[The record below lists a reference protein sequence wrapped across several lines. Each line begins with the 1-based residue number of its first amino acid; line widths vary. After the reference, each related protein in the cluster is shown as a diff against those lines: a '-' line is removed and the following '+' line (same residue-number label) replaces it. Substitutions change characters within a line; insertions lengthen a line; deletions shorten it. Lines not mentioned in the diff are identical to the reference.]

1 MACSAQTHKSISFIW
16 IVWSTLYAYLWLFD
30 GKYQWKNKK
39 MRAISE
45 PCVTSAK
52 MSQIGAKMIWSFS
65 QYLNFKGCMDNNDL
79 VMLLNSG
86 GLERGRDFEE
96 PGDINFDKLYVHWIL
111 YVHFF
116 LNRCTIFVLL
126 YVLGEKNPK
135 LNLMY
140 LKIRMRAFVFSC
152 PHGQ

>member
-1 MACSAQTHKSISFIW
+1 MEA
-16 IVWSTLYAYLWLFD
+16 
-30 GKYQWKNKK
+30 

-96 PGDINFDKLYVHWIL
+96 PGDINFDKLYVH
-111 YVHFF
+111 
-116 LNRCTIFVLL
+116 
-126 YVLGEKNPK
+126 
-135 LNLMY
+135 
-140 LKIRMRAFVFSC
+140 
-152 PHGQ
+152 

>member
-1 MACSAQTHKSISFIW
+1 MEEQ
-16 IVWSTLYAYLWLFD
+16 
-30 GKYQWKNKK
+30 KNEGDKWALCNQ
-39 MRAISE
+39 RQDV
-45 PCVTSAK
+45 PNRGQNDLVL
-52 MSQIGAKMIWSFS
+52 FS

-126 YVLGEKNPK
+126 YYVLGEKI
-135 LNLMY
+135 L
-140 LKIRMRAFVFSC
+140 IWT
-152 PHGQ
+152 